1 MLVLLKVGYY
11 NVIPPF
17 ELHQCVIHAVS
28 IHSEIF
34 MYVTQSA
41 YRQKTAASSE
51 APERNEPKVVVR
63 TRTMGRRE
71 KKM

>member
-1 MLVLLKVGYY
+1 
-11 NVIPPF
+11 
-17 ELHQCVIHAVS
+17 
-28 IHSEIF
+28 

-41 YRQKTAASSE
+41 HRQTTSASSKV
-51 APERNEPKVVVR
+51 PERKEAEAVVR